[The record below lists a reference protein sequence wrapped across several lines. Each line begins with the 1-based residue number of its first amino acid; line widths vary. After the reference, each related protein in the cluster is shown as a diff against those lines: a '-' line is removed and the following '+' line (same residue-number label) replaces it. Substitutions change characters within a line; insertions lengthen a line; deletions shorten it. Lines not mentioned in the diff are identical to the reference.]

1 MYFYYIRLHHIYCS
15 TSGMEIKQ
23 VRLHCIRLLRI
34 FAIKPDEIN
43 VLAMINENQIE
54 DTLKSL
60 FENISFSDEPAGLY
74 DPLRYMIG
82 IGGKRVRPRLC
93 LIAYSLFKDS
103 FDERILEPAAALEV
117 FHSFTLI
124 HDDIMDN
131 SDMRRGV
138 PTVCRIWDNNT
149 AIISGDVMSIDS
161 YRRIA
166 MAPVEVLPQVMDL
179 FTTTA
184 AQVCE
189 GQQYDM
195 DFENEKTVSME
206 SYMKMIG
213 LKTAVLIACSA
224 KLGALIAGADRR
236 SCDLLYKFGYD
247 LGLAFQITDDYLDTY
262 GDSAVFGKKI
272 GGDIINN
279 KKTWLLTRA
288 IEKGEELEN
297 SGAIDPKFG
306 KAALLRTMEM
316 KAENEADKSAKIDK
330 VKEIYEALGIDEDVK
345 YEIIKLHAQAM
356 NYAGMIGLTKVRYE
370 MLHRYADRLLDRNK

>member
-1 MYFYYIRLHHIYCS
+1 
-15 TSGMEIKQ
+15 
-23 VRLHCIRLLRI
+23 
-34 FAIKPDEIN
+34 
-43 VLAMINENQIE
+43 MINENQIE

-60 FENISFSDEPAGLY
+60 FENIEFNSEPAGLY

-93 LIAYSLFKDS
+93 LMAYALFKDS

-138 PTVCRIWDNNT
+138 PTVCRKWDDNT

-166 MAPVEVLPQVMDL
+166 KAPAEVLPQVMEL
-179 FTTTA
+179 FTATA

-195 DFENEKTVSME
+195 EFEKMKEVPME

-224 KLGALIAGADRR
+224 KLGALIAGADART
-236 SCDLLYKFGYD
+236 CDLLYKFGYD

-262 GDSAVFGKKI
+262 GDSSIFGKKI

-279 KKTWLLTRA
+279 KKTWLLIRA
-288 IEKGEELEN
+288 LEKGEELEK
-297 SGAIDPKFG
+297 SGVADPAHG
-306 KAALLRTMEM
+306 KTALLRAMDM
-316 KAENEADKSAKIDK
+316 KAGNEAEKSAKIEK
-330 VKEIYEALGIDEDVK
+330 VKEIYEVLGIDEDVK
-345 YEIIKLHAQAM
+345 YEIIRLHAQAM
-356 NYAGMIGLTKVRYE
+356 NYAGLLGLGKIRYE
-370 MLHRYADRLLDRNK
+370 MLHRYADRLIGRNK